1 MSTNITTFIA
11 TDVPAFVKS
20 AETKNFFE
28 GVSFGGGSYKVVST
42 KGKTWLLKD
51 GEAEQV
57 LMKPDAPDEPAAALE
72 IVILDVGPSM
82 DMRHNNRVFYL
93 EKYEPGTS
101 AKPDCASA
109 DGISPDAGVPHP
121 QAKSCDLCPNNVRG
135 TSATGKGKACASTK
149 RMAIATPD
157 NLGEPMLLRVPSGS
171 LLALNEYFGWM
182 KKQGIKNPA
191 HVVTKIGFDY
201 SVEHAAFTFKALG
214 WALNDPTEAQ
224 EADVVGYITGKKQA
238 DAPAALPNPFGEE
251 RPTFAAPVDNPKV
264 AAEVA
269 AEKAADEKPAPKTA
283 KAKPAPKPAEDDL
296 PAEPKVKTEV
306 KVEKASEPEP
316 EVVET
321 DADIDDVLDDLDFDA

>member
-1 MSTNITTFIA
+1 MSNITTFTA
-11 TDVPAFVKS
+11 SAVPAFVKES
-20 AETKNFFE
+20 EGKNFFE
-28 GVSFGGGSYKVVST
+28 GISFGGGSYKVVST

-51 GEAEQV
+51 GENENV
-57 LMKPDAPDEPAAALE
+57 LMKPDAPDEPAASLE

-82 DMRHNNRVFYL
+82 DMRTNNRVFYI

-101 AKPDCASA
+101 AKPDCASSN
-109 DGISPDAGVPHP
+109 GVTPDDGVPSP
-121 QAKSCDLCPNNVRG
+121 QAKSCELCPHNVRG

-149 RMAIATPD
+149 RLAIATPD
-157 NLGEPMLLRVPSGS
+157 NLNEPMLLRVPSGS

-182 KKQGIKNPA
+182 KKQNIRNPA

-224 EADVVGYITGKKQA
+224 EADVVGYITGKKQS
-238 DAPAALPNPFGEE
+238 DAPAALPNPFAGED

-269 AEKAADEKPAPKTA
+269 AEKEAAKPKATKAKAEA
-283 KAKPAPKPAEDDL
+283 KAKVSEDDDL
-296 PAEPKVKTEV
+296 PTEPKVKTTV
-306 KVEKASEPEP
+306 KVEKTAEAEPD
-316 EVVET
+316 VVET
-321 DADIDDVLDDLDFDA
+321 DGDLDDILDDLDFDA